1 MLKANL
7 REQVGDDDHDVDGIN
22 PRHSPPARHD
32 PKSEIKSTPGVN
44 TNHCLSPSTS
54 MKAYNLNPAFE
65 LFSLV
70 DWIAQAWPASLKSS
84 QMMARSP

>member
-32 PKSEIKSTPGVN
+32 LKPEIKPQPGTI
-44 TNHCLSPSTS
+44 TNHCLSPSIN
-54 MKAYNLNPAFE
+54 MKVYNRHPAFE
-65 LFSLV
+65 LFLLV
-70 DWIAQAWPASLKSS
+70 DR
-84 QMMARSP
+84 MAICKLFMLANNGQVP